1 MTEGHLVRAPRR
13 ALSSLT
19 LKGVKMSQDPAN
31 EPRPDSA
38 IATAAPHP
46 EEMRATVRL
55 RIGSSVSLDATA
67 RATPAGLIAVG
78 LLAAAIA
85 VPLLILGKRNRAR

>member
-1 MTEGHLVRAPRR
+1 
-13 ALSSLT
+13 
-19 LKGVKMSQDPAN
+19 MSKDPGN

-38 IATAAPHP
+38 IVSDASTAAPHP

-78 LLAAAIA
+78 LVITAIV
-85 VPLLILGKRNRAR
+85 VPLLIVGKRNRAG

>member
-1 MTEGHLVRAPRR
+1 
-13 ALSSLT
+13 
-19 LKGVKMSQDPAN
+19 MSKDPASESRSN
-31 EPRPDSA
+31 SA
-38 IATAAPHP
+38 IVLDAPTAAPHP

-78 LLAAAIA
+78 LLVTAILA
-85 VPLLILGKRNRAR
+85 PLLIFGKSNRAR